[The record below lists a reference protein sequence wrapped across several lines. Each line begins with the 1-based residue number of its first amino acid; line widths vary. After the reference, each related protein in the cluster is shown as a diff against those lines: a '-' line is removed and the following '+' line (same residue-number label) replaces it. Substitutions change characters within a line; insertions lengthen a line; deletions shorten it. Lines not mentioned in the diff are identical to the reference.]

1 MIIQTKAIITFTQED
16 IINALITYAER
27 QGFEAINQ
35 DVLAQDIPEELVL
48 VVMSKSEELTEANSS
63 KSAAAISAPSEAKV
77 AELVSDYLSRAPQ
90 EPVTQGVLVN
100 DGSEPSTQASKQKRM
115 SSIFDDDIEDVPT
128 PKKMTANLF
137 A

>member
-16 IINALITYAER
+16 IINALITYAESK
-27 QGFEAINQ
+27 GFEAINQ

-48 VVMSKSEELTEANSS
+48 VVMSKPEELTDAHSN
-63 KSAAAISAPSEAKV
+63 KSGTISAPSEAKV
-77 AELVSDYLSRAPQ
+77 TELISDYLSRAPQ
-90 EPVTQGVLVN
+90 EPVAQGALLS

>member
-16 IINALITYAER
+16 IINALITYAESK
-27 QGFEAINQ
+27 GFEAINQ

-48 VVMSKSEELTEANSS
+48 VVMSKPEELTEANSS
-63 KSAAAISAPSEAKV
+63 KSAAISAPSEAKV
-77 AELVSDYLSRAPQ
+77 TELVSDYLSRAPQ
-90 EPVTQGVLVN
+90 EPVAQEALMS